1 MKFGPQC
8 KICRR
13 EGKKLFLKG
22 DRCNAAKCP
31 LLKRKY
37 PPGMHGPKGYGR
49 LSEYG
54 VQLRAK
60 QCLKRSYNIL
70 EQQIKNYFKKAKR
83 LKGDTGVNFMK
94 LIELRLDSVI
104 YLAGFV
110 NSRKNARQTVSHG
123 NIFVNNKAV
132 DIPSYQVKVG
142 DVITPR
148 PKKEITDKV
157 SEQLTSRK
165 DQGLKSWF
173 NVDAKNL
180 KITILKEPEPE
191 DLPKEFDTKLIIEFY
206 NR

>member
-132 DIPSYQVKVG
+132 DIPSYQVQVG
-142 DVITPR
+142 DIITPR

-157 SEQLTSRK
+157 SEQLNSRK

-180 KITILKEPEPE
+180 KVTILKEPEPE
-191 DLPKEFDTKLIIEFY
+191 DLPKEFDIKLIIEFY

>member
-142 DVITPR
+142 DIITPR

-157 SEQLTSRK
+157 KEQLTSRK

-180 KITILKEPEPE
+180 QVTILKEPEPE
-191 DLPKEFDTKLIIEFY
+191 DLPKEFDIKLIIEFY

>member
-142 DVITPR
+142 DIITPR

-157 SEQLTSRK
+157 KEQLTSRK

-180 KITILKEPEPE
+180 QITILKEPEPE
-191 DLPKEFDTKLIIEFY
+191 DLPKEFDIKLIIEFY